1 MKLADL
7 ITEKEITEAVLSDY
21 DKKLVLYK
29 FTNERLKKKYGMSFN
44 EFEEK
49 NIVKEKDF
57 SWEVEK
63 DAMDWDHAVE
73 GIRYLEEKIK
83 QIKEIGSEN

>member
-7 ITEKEITEAVLSDY
+7 ITEKEITQAVLSDY
-21 DKKLVLYK
+21 EKKLISYK
-29 FTNERLKKKYGMSFN
+29 FTNERLEKKYGMNFN

-49 NIVKEKDF
+49 NIIKNKDF

-63 DAMDWDHAVE
+63 DAMNWEHVVE
-73 GIRYLEEKIK
+73 CIRYLEEKIK
-83 QIKEIGSEN
+83 KIKEIDCED